1 MKINTDEYERYNVT
15 SNTTTTIK
23 DWWKVRTNVMFTRST
38 DSQPYRFTSGQYDA
52 WFYLLRWPRWY
63 PYATYEDKDFRSA
76 VTDLKQSGRETVNTN
91 YVRANVGT
99 ELIPIRNLSI
109 NIDYT
114 FGLWNQYQKRNGGE
128 VFAYD
133 MFSTSPFDAY
143 NSLYGPTH
151 NRAVQTS
158 RYTMSNIFK
167 AFATY
172 DLSIKDTH
180 NFKFIAG
187 MDAETRER
195 LGHYS
200 ERRSLIDI
208 NMPEIA
214 LATGEQ
220 YVTGVAFHD
229 DFAAAGCLQG
239 STTTTCTS
247 TCWRLTRDTTGR
259 HASRQEQM
267 GAISSASAGW
277 RISEEPFMQWATPA
291 LSNLKLRGSWEP
303 SGTRMWL
310 LTRLYRPWGQG
321 TPDGS

>member
-1 MKINTDEYERYNVT
+1 MAALD
-15 SNTTTTIK
+15 
-23 DWWKVRTNVMFTRST
+23 
-38 DSQPYRFTSGQYDA
+38 
-52 WFYLLRWPRWY
+52 

-229 DFAAAGCLQG
+229 DFARRGVCKVNYDYMHKYL
-239 STTTTCTS
+239 
-247 TCWRLTRDTTGR
+247 LEINTRYDGR
-259 HASRQEQM
+259 HASRQETN
-267 GAISSASAGW
+267 GRYFL
-277 RISEEPFMQWATPA
+277 RICRLENIGRAVYAVGNSA